1 MCWVWF
7 GPKDLKSS
15 TWALQV
21 SKKLDIEDYTQI
33 SLGSLL
39 FLAKCVMMCLG
50 NKFLDLPFLGV
61 HYYWSVVPW
70 TPLGRAGRELTFS
83 SHIA

>member
-7 GPKDLKSS
+7 GPKDLKGS

-21 SKKLDIEDYTQI
+21 SQELDTEDYTQI

-39 FLAKCVMMCLG
+39 FLAKCVVMCLE
-50 NKFLDLPFLGV
+50 NKFIDLSFLGV

-70 TPLGRAGRELTFS
+70 TPLGCAGGN
-83 SHIA
+83 